1 MDNIK
6 AGRWWV
12 VLTSSFQ
19 HYSIIHFILDMYL
32 LRSIGRRFIW
42 KFGTPAFAWTWVSS
56 AITGSACSLTWDKYT
71 NSDNRVTIGGTGC
84 SPALFGLTFAE
95 IAFNPY
101 APFKVSPASPMF
113 PVWRLSAFWLG
124 ASLYCLFSDVLP
136 GCGHAGHLGGMAGGL
151 AVSFL
156 FLRGRVFP
164 R

>member
-6 AGRWWV
+6 SGRWWV
-12 VLTSSFQ
+12 VLTSSVQ
-19 HYSIIHFILDMYL
+19 HYSPIHFIIDMIL
-32 LRSIGRRFIW
+32 LWDIGRQFIY
-42 KFGTPAFAWTWVSS
+42 KFGVPAFVWTWVIS
-56 AITGSACSLTWDKYT
+56 AITGSACSLAWDKYT
-71 NSDNRVTIGGTGC
+71 NSDNRITMGGTGC
-84 SPALFGLTFAE
+84 TPAYFGLTFAE

-101 APFKVSPASPMF
+101 APFKATSASAPF
-113 PVWRLSAFWLG
+113 PVWRVSAFWLG

-136 GCGHAGHLGGMAGGL
+136 VYGHAGHLGGMAGGL